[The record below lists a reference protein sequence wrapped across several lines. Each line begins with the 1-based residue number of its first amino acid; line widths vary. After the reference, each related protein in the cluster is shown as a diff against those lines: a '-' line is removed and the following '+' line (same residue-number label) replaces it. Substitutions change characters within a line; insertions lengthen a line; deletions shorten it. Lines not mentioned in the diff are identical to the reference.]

1 VTVLRDILAHFG
13 VSVDAGPLE
22 DLDKGIGSV
31 VAGLQGMAQTLAGGF
46 AVTQLTA
53 FVGETVQAAD
63 DLGDLSERLGV
74 SADSLE
80 TWGFA
85 AQLSGLDAE
94 SMSSSLGFLQRSMA
108 QAVTGNATARQAFNR
123 LGVDITDAEGRT
135 RDLDAVLLDVA
146 GAVAATEDPARRAA
160 LAQSVFGRSGAALVP
175 LLSRGAEGLAELRAE
190 YQRLGGGASRT
201 MIERS
206 SQLSD
211 NMARLDVVS
220 YGLRTRLVNLLLP
233 SLIEGTERTLAWGTA
248 FVEAADKSHILEAG
262 IVVLGAIA
270 VGVGLSVAAA
280 WAGPILIFAAV
291 SAAVLFLILLVDDLI
306 TMFNGGTSVIGGF
319 LDEIYGVGAARDL
332 VDGLTESWRWL
343 AESIGDAYE
352 AVTTFLGENIPMPDD
367 YVGDE
372 RVTSERGFNPETA
385 IGVEES
391 ERRAAFRRDPSAA
404 AREGIRADVA
414 ALGRETGGTARIP
427 GSDSAPVSRSV
438 TNTINSALNLTVN
451 GGDPNEVRR
460 VAEGVLDERNRAAVA
475 ALSEEAAPRG
485 SS

>member
-1 VTVLRDILAHFG
+1 MTVLRDVLAHFG
-13 VSVDAGPLE
+13 IEIDSGPLE
-22 DLDKGIGSV
+22 GLDAGIGSV
-31 VAGLQGMAQTLAGGF
+31 IGNLQRMGQVLAGGF
-46 AVTQLTA
+46 AINQIHA
-53 FVGETVQAAD
+53 FVAETVAAGD

-74 SADSLE
+74 STDSLE

-85 AQLSGLDAE
+85 AQVSGLSAE
-94 SMSSSLGFLQRSMA
+94 AMSSSLGFLQRSLS
-108 QAVTGNATARQAFNR
+108 QAVTGDANARQAFNR
-123 LGVDITDAEGRT
+123 LGVTLTDTEGRT

-146 GAVAATEDPARRAA
+146 RAVSQTEDPARRAA
-160 LAQSVFGRSGAALVP
+160 MAQSVFGRSGAALVP

-190 YQRLGGGASRT
+190 YQRLGGGSTREFV
-201 MIERS
+201 ERS
-206 SQLSD
+206 SQLTD
-211 NMARLDVVS
+211 NMARMDVVA

-233 SLIEGTERTLAWGTA
+233 SLIEGSERTTAWGTA

-270 VGVGLSVAAA
+270 VAAGLSVSAAWIGPVLVFGAVAAA
-280 WAGPILIFAAV
+280 V
-291 SAAVLFLILLVDDLI
+291 VFLILLVDDLI
-306 TMFNGGTSVIGGF
+306 TLFNGGTSVIGGF
-319 LDEIYGVGAARDL
+319 IDEIYGVGAARDL
-332 VDGLTESWRWL
+332 VDGLTEAWRGVTE
-343 AESIGDAYE
+343 AIGDAYD

-372 RVTSERGFNPETA
+372 RVTNERGFNPETA

-438 TNTINSALNLTVN
+438 TNTINSALNLTVA
-451 GGDPNEVRR
+451 GGDPETVRR
-460 VAEGVLDERNRAAVA
+460 VVEGTLDERNRAAVA
-475 ALSEEAAPRG
+475 ALAEEAEPR
-485 SS
+485 